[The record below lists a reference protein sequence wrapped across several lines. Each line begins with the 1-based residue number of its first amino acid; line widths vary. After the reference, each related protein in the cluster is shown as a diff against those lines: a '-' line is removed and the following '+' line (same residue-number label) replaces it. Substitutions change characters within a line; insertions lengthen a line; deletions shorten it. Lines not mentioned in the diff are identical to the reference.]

1 LGCSGWGQAPEFL
14 YDQVARIPPK
24 DIHLKIGKLHKDEIH
39 GKILDNAGFVSY
51 FHFDEG
57 VGRAIP

>member
-1 LGCSGWGQAPEFL
+1 MVKIDL
-14 YDQVARIPPK
+14 YSCLNYLYAIILTIYK

-57 VGRAIP
+57 VGGAIP